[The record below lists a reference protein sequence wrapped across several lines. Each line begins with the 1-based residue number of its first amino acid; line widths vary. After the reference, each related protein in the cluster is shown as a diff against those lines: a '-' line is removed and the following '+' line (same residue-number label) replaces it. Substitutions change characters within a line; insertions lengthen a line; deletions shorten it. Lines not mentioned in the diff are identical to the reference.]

1 MKRAFC
7 VGAGI
12 IIFIA
17 FVLSILM
24 AQPENIVINNTGIY
38 KVKERSPVS
47 FPHGLHM
54 ESDLSCTDCHHWY
67 RSDGKNILDE
77 SKLEEGKPGIKCSDC
92 HKRKG
97 RSRLRYNL
105 REAFHMQCMGCHGK
119 LKKEGK
125 KSGPRLC
132 GECHPWK

>member
-1 MKRAFC
+1 MKRACCF
-7 VGAGI
+7 GAGI

-24 AQPENIVINNTGIY
+24 AQPDDIIINNAAVFGI
-38 KVKERSPVS
+38 KERSPVA

-54 ESDLSCTDCHHWY
+54 GDLSCKDCHHWY
-67 RSDGKNILDE
+67 SSDGKNILDE
-77 SKLEEGKPGIKCSDC
+77 SKLEEGRSGIKCADC
-92 HKRKG
+92 HKRER
-97 RSRLRYNL
+97 RSGLRYGL
-105 REAFHMQCMGCHGK
+105 MEAFHMQCMGCHGK

-125 KSGPRLC
+125 KTGPRLC